1 MRLDWV
7 RELPEVGEPIRG
19 KEWKIRQDRK
29 WLRRL
34 SREIKAEERELMREI
49 RKLWS
54 EEEIACAKATVR
66 KTDNSETE
74 THTDARDYDA
84 AGPIPRS

>member
-1 MRLDWV
+1 
-7 RELPEVGEPIRG
+7 
-19 KEWKIRQDRK
+19 
-29 WLRRL
+29 
-34 SREIKAEERELMREI
+34 MREI

-74 THTDARDYDA
+74 THTDARGYDA